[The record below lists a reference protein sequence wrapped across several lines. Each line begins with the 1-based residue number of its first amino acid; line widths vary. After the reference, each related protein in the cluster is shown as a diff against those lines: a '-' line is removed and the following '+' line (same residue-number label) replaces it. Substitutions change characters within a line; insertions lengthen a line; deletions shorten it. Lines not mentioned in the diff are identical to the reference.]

1 MVIPSRNKHKKMDVV
16 QIIAKCI
23 IILFGL
29 FLVYAGFLMFF
40 KPEKVRTIIGKAGST
55 YFINY
60 TELGIRLIIGI
71 SFLISTIYSNYELQ
85 FTVIGYFLMI
95 SALLLMLVP
104 IKMHNNFAKNAAE
117 KLKPTYLKICAPFA
131 ILFGFL
137 VLYAINNNLDI
148 SNF

>member
-1 MVIPSRNKHKKMDVV
+1 MDVIQV
-16 QIIAKCI
+16 IAKCI

-40 KPEKVRTIIGKAGST
+40 KSEKVRTIIGKAGST

-60 TELGIRLIIGI
+60 TELGIRLLIGI
-71 SFLISTIYSNYELQ
+71 AFLISSLFSIYELQ
-85 FTVIGYFLMI
+85 FKVIGYFLMI

-104 IKMHNNFAKNAAE
+104 IKTHNNFAKNAAE
-117 KLKPTYLKICAPFA
+117 KLKPIYLKICAPFA

>member
-1 MVIPSRNKHKKMDVV
+1 MDVIQV
-16 QIIAKCI
+16 IAKCI

-55 YFINY
+55 YLINY

-71 SFLISTIYSNYELQ
+71 AFLISSLFSIYELQ
-85 FTVIGYFLMI
+85 FKITGYFLMI

-117 KLKPTYLKICAPFA
+117 KLKTIYLKICAPFA

-148 SNF
+148 INF

>member
-1 MVIPSRNKHKKMDVV
+1 MDVI

-60 TELGIRLIIGI
+60 AE
-71 SFLISTIYSNYELQ
+71 LISRLFIGVCFIIVSNKVIYELY
-85 FTVIGYFLMI
+85 FKIFGYFLMG
-95 SALLLMLVP
+95 SAIILMCVP
-104 IKMHNNFAKNAAE
+104 IKTHHNFAKNAAE
-117 KLKPTYLKICAPFA
+117 KLKPIYLKICAPFS
-131 ILFGFL
+131 IFFGCIII
-137 VLYAINNNLDI
+137 YAIC
-148 SNF
+148 

>member
-1 MVIPSRNKHKKMDVV
+1 MIVL
-16 QIIAKCI
+16 IAKYI
-23 IILFGL
+23 INLFGL
-29 FLVYAGFLMFF
+29 FLVYSGFLMFF

-85 FTVIGYFLMI
+85 FKLIGYFLMI

-104 IKMHNNFAKNAAE
+104 IKMHNNFAKNAAK
-117 KLKPTYLKICAPFA
+117 KLKPIYLKICAPFA

>member
-1 MVIPSRNKHKKMDVV
+1 MDVI

-23 IILFGL
+23 IVLFGL

-40 KPEKVRTIIGKAGST
+40 KPERVREIIGKAGST

-71 SFLISTIYSNYELQ
+71 AFLISSLFSIYELQ
-85 FTVIGYFLMI
+85 FKVIGYFLMT

-104 IKMHNNFAKNAAE
+104 IKTHNNFAKNAAA
-117 KLKPTYLKICAPFA
+117 KLKPIYLKICAPFSIFLGTLLLIA
-131 ILFGFL
+131 IYNQIQSYLFL
-137 VLYAINNNLDI
+137 N
-148 SNF
+148 

>member
-1 MVIPSRNKHKKMDVV
+1 MIVASKY
-16 QIIAKCI
+16 I

-55 YFINY
+55 YLINY

-71 SFLISTIYSNYELQ
+71 AFLISSLFSIYELQ
-85 FTVIGYFLMI
+85 FKIIGYFLMI

-104 IKMHNNFAKNAAE
+104 IKTHNNFAKNAAE
-117 KLKPTYLKICAPFA
+117 KLKPIYLKICAPFA
-131 ILFGFL
+131 IFLGALLLISIYNQIQSYLFL
-137 VLYAINNNLDI
+137 N
-148 SNF
+148 

>member
-1 MVIPSRNKHKKMDVV
+1 MDVIQV
-16 QIIAKCI
+16 IAKYLI
-23 IILFGL
+23 VLFVL

-71 SFLISTIYSNYELQ
+71 AFLISSLFSIYELQ
-85 FTVIGYFLMI
+85 FKVIGYFLMI

-104 IKMHNNFAKNAAE
+104 IKTHNNFAKNAAE
-117 KLKPTYLKICAPFA
+117 KLKPIYLKICAPFA